1 MAKKGKSKIEF
12 FNLDKEIAKQHF
24 RVSIFGSA
32 RIKPNSKYYKEVV
45 ELGRMLG
52 EKGIDVVTGGGP
64 GIMEAACEGHEIGSK
79 KNKENH
85 SHAYGLTI
93 RLPKEQ
99 HDNKHFDMKKDFIK
113 FSSRLDNFIQ
123 LSDAVVVATG
133 GVGTLLE
140 FLYTWQLIQVEHIS
154 DIPIILLGDQWP
166 PLMEWIQKG
175 PLKHK
180 LLNEEDLDSIFVVKD
195 AKEAYKIINAS
206 YETYKKLSGNH
217 NHASII
223 PTKRK

>member
-1 MAKKGKSKIEF
+1 MAKKMKSKVEF
-12 FNLDKEIAKQHF
+12 FNLDKEVAKQHF
-24 RVSIFGSA
+24 RVAIFGSA
-32 RIKPNSKYYKEVV
+32 RIKPNNKDYKEVV
-45 ELGRMLG
+45 ELGKFLG

-64 GIMEAACEGHEIGSK
+64 GIMEAACKGHELGRK
-79 KNKENH
+79 KFKNH
-85 SHAYGLTI
+85 SHAFGLTI

-140 FLYTWQLIQVEHIS
+140 FLYTWQLVQVEHIY

-166 PLMEWIQKG
+166 PLIEWVKKG
-175 PLKHK
+175 PLKNK
-180 LLNEEDLDSIFVVKD
+180 LLNPEDLHPLYTVKS
-195 AKEAYKIINAS
+195 AKEAYKLIHLVHEA
-206 YETYKKLSGNH
+206 YKKNKNH
-217 NHASII
+217 NHLASSSF
-223 PTKRK
+223 PK